1 MSGIVYVLTNPAMQ
15 GYVKVGRT
23 RNLEKRMKELDNTST
38 PLPFECAYAVD
49 VDNPEEV
56 ELLLHDAFADGRTR
70 STREFFEVNPERIIS
85 ALRLTKDRDV
95 TPETDIVEDEE
106 SRRALARTN
115 KMREAFNFG
124 MVGIVPGTMLTFI
137 RDPSQTCEVLT
148 NRTVLFEG
156 EETSLS
162 ASARTLLK
170 RVGWST
176 NHVAGPVFWCLEGE
190 SLNELRKR
198 IEEEE

>member
-23 RNLEKRMKELDNTST
+23 RDLNKRLKELDNTST
-38 PLPFECAYAVD
+38 PLPFECAYAAE

-56 ELLLHDAFADGRTR
+56 ESLLHDAFADARTR

-85 ALRLTKDRDV
+85 ALRLTKGRDV
-95 TPETDIVEDEE
+95 TPGTDVVEDEE

-115 KMREAFNFG
+115 KMRAAFNFG

-137 RDPSQTCEVLT
+137 RDSSQTCEVLT

-162 ASARTLLK
+162 ASAAILLQ
-170 RVGWST
+170 RHGWNTS
-176 NHVAGPVFWCLEGE
+176 HVAGPTFWCLDGE
-190 SLNELRKR
+190 ALNELRKR
-198 IEEEE
+198 VEEEG